1 MKQRALND
9 ILASTHEPS
18 IDGIIVI
25 NGIGQIQAFD
35 SAAQHLF
42 GYQQQEV
49 IGQPI
54 TILMSKSQ
62 AKDHPSYL
70 AKANKKQSNNAQK
83 LNIERTI
90 IGKHKQGH
98 SIPLAI
104 TVSADTSSPEIRFT
118 GVLQDLRKHE
128 DHLTQIFQ
136 DLEATTKE
144 LKERIEF
151 DVLLNEHGNRL
162 LSCRAVDFVSV
173 MEDAL
178 QSLGLFLSF
187 DHCFILKFYSATK
200 EGGLWAE
207 WRRSVGLMKAFSNH
221 FHFPI
226 SDEFI
231 KEFSN
236 TETILLDKENS
247 KKSINLTLFN
257 FAQNISPNGF
267 ITTRITP
274 ILNEKET
281 LTGCIGFSVLDS
293 NNQPSESQIAL
304 LKIATQLLINAWG
317 RHQLI
322 IKSLAAEQDLL
333 KANRILAQ
341 QALHDALTGLP
352 NRRAFDHGLSHE
364 LDRAQRHNSSV
375 CLLMCDID
383 FFKHYNDHFGHPQGD
398 TCLQQVAKILQRT
411 FNRAGEL
418 CTRFGGEEFAII
430 LPSISHEEAN
440 DQANRLL
447 HTLLA
452 AKIPH
457 SPSTNQAYLT
467 ISIGIAE
474 YNQSHQYSDIHSLI
488 SAADK
493 ALYHAKE
500 NGRNQLAWAQEAE

>member
-1 MKQRALND
+1 M
-9 ILASTHEPS
+9 
-18 IDGIIVI
+18 I
-25 NGIGQIQAFD
+25 NSQSLIQAFD

-42 GYQQQEV
+42 GYQQEEV

-54 TILMSKSQ
+54 TLLMSKFE
-62 AKDHPSYL
+62 ANEHPSYVNKA
-70 AKANKKQSNNAQK
+70 AKRQSSNAQK
-83 LNIERTI
+83 LHIERTI
-90 IGKHKQGH
+90 IGKHKQGQ

-104 TVSADTSSPEIRFT
+104 TVSADTSNPEIRFT

-162 LSCRAVDFVSV
+162 LSCRAEEFVAV
-173 MEDAL
+173 MENSL
-178 QSLGLFLSF
+178 QSMGQFLSF
-187 DHCFILKFYSATK
+187 DHCFILKFLNDSK
-200 EGGLWAE
+200 EASLWAE
-207 WRRSVGLMKAFSNH
+207 WRRSVGLMKSFSSRFN
-221 FHFPI
+221 FPI
-226 SDEFI
+226 SDVLL
-231 KEFSN
+231 KEFSSTDTVLLEKDESKD
-236 TETILLDKENS
+236 TEHS
-247 KKSINLTLFN
+247 TLFD
-257 FAQNISPNGF
+257 FAQKVSPNGF
-267 ITTRITP
+267 ITSRITP
-274 ILNEKET
+274 ILSEKET
-281 LTGCIGFSVLDS
+281 LSGCIGFSVLDAH
-293 NNQPSESQIAL
+293 NKPSESQIAL

-322 IKSLAAEQDLL
+322 IKSLEAEQNLL
-333 KANRILAQ
+333 NANRILAQ

-352 NRRAFDHGLSHE
+352 NRRAFDHGLLQE
-364 LDRAQRHNSSV
+364 FDRAQRHSSSV

-398 TCLQQVAKILQRT
+398 TCLQQVAKIIQRT

-447 HTLLA
+447 HTLLS

-457 SPSTNQAYLT
+457 SPTTNQAYLT